1 MQPDQPKPPVQFDDQ
16 IPPDLLAYIKQTF
29 DLEAYMAELREA
41 EAGPLYKFE
50 DFIDELERRAG
61 VK

>member
-1 MQPDQPKPPVQFDDQ
+1 MQPNQPKPPAQIDDK

-29 DLEAYMAELREA
+29 DLEAHLAELREA
-41 EAGPLYKFE
+41 ETSRLYTFE
-50 DFIDELERRAG
+50 EIIDDLEKRAG